1 MAVDVSDALPDVT
14 LAPESVITV
23 TLDDVA
29 AKITRLNVYAV
40 NPVTG
45 QLEEIT
51 QVQPLLAYVPLPAA

>member
-1 MAVDVSDALPDVT
+1 MATDVAAAFPDVT

-23 TLDDVA
+23 TLDDAA

-40 NPVTG
+40 NPATG